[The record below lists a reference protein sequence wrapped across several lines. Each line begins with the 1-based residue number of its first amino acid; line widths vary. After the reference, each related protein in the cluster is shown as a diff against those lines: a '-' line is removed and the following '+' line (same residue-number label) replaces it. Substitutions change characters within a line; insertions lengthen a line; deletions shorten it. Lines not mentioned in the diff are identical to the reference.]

1 MTSVYKK
8 PTFTGHYLN
17 FQSRCSKQR
26 KIGLIK
32 TLYHRAQKI
41 SSPELLSNEIK
52 TVKEILRK
60 NEYPNN
66 LIERVLNSKAER
78 SNINVPSMEKCPVL
92 LMLTY
97 KRVKS
102 NFIEKKDITEKT
114 YLFAKPRII
123 YK

>member
-60 NEYPNN
+60 NEYTNN

-78 SNINVPSMEKCPVL
+78 SNTNVPSMEKCPVL

-102 NFIEKKDITEKT
+102 NFIEKK
-114 YLFAKPRII
+114 RHN
-123 YK
+123 